1 MTTAISTAVNQV
13 VRPLDLNGSVHR
25 RRTGTEAIEILD
37 ILGEEIVAVGTVVE
51 VDVIKDLVLHG
62 SHFGL
67 VIAIVPM
74 FRVDLLLLLQFRQRP
89 LVRMGCGE
97 SIGAAAST
105 RRW

>member
-1 MTTAISTAVNQV
+1 MEYNTI
-13 VRPLDLNGSVHR
+13 L
-25 RRTGTEAIEILD
+25 EILATYLD

-89 LVRMGCGE
+89 LVLGGK
-97 SIGAAAST
+97 
-105 RRW
+105 